1 MKILPQLFVTI
12 LMFIPIMSNAQTLLS
27 ENFED
32 GIDAWTTVDSDG
44 DGVDWLIAD
53 YGDGQGQVVISQ
65 SWTSGTVLTPDNWLI
80 SESMDFSAVT
90 NPNLF
95 WKVKAQDQAWADEN
109 YTVYVSTSSNINTL
123 ETSEISFNELIGESD
138 GEYMTRVLDLSS
150 LVGEP
155 SVFLAFRHH
164 NVSDMFNM
172 NIDDIIVADVVGDN
186 VDVTLSSSAYN
197 VATSPNA
204 PAQFTFDVTSFGAG
218 DLSDYEFQYTI
229 DGQTSTLNS
238 SSSIGLGESDSY
250 SFDLTFGDYTAS
262 VQVLNSAG
270 ELISEIIEFNLSV
283 VAPVPNFSLTDSYGG
298 QHDLYE
304 TIEKGDVVLLD
315 FMASWCGPCET
326 STPEINSVWEDYGE
340 GISGF
345 QVFSFTTEPGDNNS
359 IINNLGWGGYYP
371 KFSFTDEGYNLY
383 AHYNTLYGSGGI
395 PLFIMICP
403 DVNNPGFSE
412 VSWSTVGWAGGG
424 QSQNETENALLDC
437 NPSLD
442 IELLSANES
451 VLIYPNPSSSNVFVE
466 LDLSDTK
473 DVTVE
478 VLNILGE
485 LVYVYSGSHNVG
497 ITTLQLPSENW
508 SNGIYQINMQI
519 DNEWISKPLEII
531 K

>member
-1 MKILPQLFVTI
+1 MKNLLQFSTIILL
-12 LMFIPIMSNAQTLLS
+12 LSSFITNAQTLLS
-27 ENFED
+27 ENFQD
-32 GIDAWTTVDSDG
+32 GIGAWTTVDSDG
-44 DGVDWLIAD
+44 DGVNWLIAD
-53 YGDGQGQVVISQ
+53 YGDGNVAISQ
-65 SWTSGTVLTPDNWLI
+65 SWTGGTILYPDNWLI
-80 SESMDFSAVT
+80 SESMDFSSVS

-95 WKVKAQDQAWADEN
+95 WKVKAQDPAWADEN
-109 YTVYVSTSSNINTL
+109 YTVYVSTSSDISML
-123 ETSEISFNELIGESD
+123 ETSEISFNEVVGESG
-138 GEYMTRVLDLSS
+138 GEYMTRALDLSS
-150 LVGEP
+150 LVGEA
-155 SVFLAFRHH
+155 SVFVAFRHH
-164 NVSDMFNM
+164 NVSDMFNI

-186 VDVTLSSSAYN
+186 VDVTLSSSNYN

-204 PAQFTFDVTSFGAG
+204 SAQFTFNVTSFGAG

-229 DGQTSTLNS
+229 DGQISTINS
-238 SSSIGLGESDSY
+238 SSSIALGESASY
-250 SFDLTFGDYTAS
+250 SIDLTFGEYTAS

-270 ELISEIIEFNLSV
+270 ELIGEELFNLSV

-345 QVFSFTTEPGDNNS
+345 QVFSFTTEPTDNNS

-371 KFSFTDEGYNLY
+371 KFSYTEEGNNLY
-383 AHYNTLYGSGGI
+383 AHYNSLYGEDGI

-442 IELLSANES
+442 IELLSTHES
-451 VLIYPNPSSSNVFVE
+451 VVIYPNPSSSNVYVE

-473 DVTVE
+473 EVTVE
-478 VLNILGE
+478 VLNLLGE
-485 LVYVYSGSHNVG
+485 IVYVYSESHTAG
-497 ITTLQLPSENW
+497 ISTFQLTSENW

-519 DNEWISKPLEII
+519 DNEWISRSLEII